1 MYFSFFSS
9 LFFHKLSQY
18 FLALLSLP
26 SIESLIR
33 YRLLSEPELS
43 NLLKTTL
50 SNGSLQSSKCQQKSE
65 DDTESTISKLELPE
79 NSLSDQEFSLIADT
93 NDNNS
98 QNRNN
103 NNNLVQTWSC
113 RIVIYYKGWIF
124 ITWSSLMKENKNTY
138 IPFQFFFV
146 TLPTNKKNHQKGL

>member
-1 MYFSFFSS
+1 MYFSFSS
-9 LFFHKLSQY
+9 LFFHKLSKY
-18 FLALLSLP
+18 FLVLLFVSS

-50 SNGSLQSSKCQQKSE
+50 SISNGSLQSPICQQKSE
-65 DDTESTISKLELPE
+65 DDTESTISKLDLPK

-113 RIVIYYKGWIF
+113 RTVIY
-124 ITWSSLMKENKNTY
+124 
-138 IPFQFFFV
+138 
-146 TLPTNKKNHQKGL
+146 